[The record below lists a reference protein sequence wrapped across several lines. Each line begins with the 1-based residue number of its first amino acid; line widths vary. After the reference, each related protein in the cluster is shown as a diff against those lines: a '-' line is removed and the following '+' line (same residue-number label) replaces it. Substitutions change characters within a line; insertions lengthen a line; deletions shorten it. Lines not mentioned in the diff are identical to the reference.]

1 MTFSFFT
8 LDNIFI
14 SRVLCIFTPLIT
26 NQLLVVIKENL
37 IAELTF
43 IFMEKPKLLDQVRN
57 LMRRNESKTSVRTR
71 ASATSRNIVSKS

>member
-14 SRVLCIFTPLIT
+14 SSVVCIFTPLIM

-43 IFMEKPKLLDQVRN
+43 IFMEKPKLLDQARN
-57 LMRRNESKTSVRTR
+57 LMRRSESKTSLRKR